1 MLNDGGDAVLIL
13 QLLIAHGC
21 WRVCQN
27 PLLQV
32 GEKKRDLK
40 SGFLTSDLA
49 VALLHCTLVASAKT
63 RGGWGRATGM
73 MGFRSPQGWRKQS
86 CF

>member
-1 MLNDGGDAVLIL
+1 M
-13 QLLIAHGC
+13 QLTTACGC
-21 WRVCQN
+21 WRVRQN

-40 SGFLTSDLA
+40 SGFLTSDFA
-49 VALLHCTLVASAKT
+49 VALLHCTLVASAKA

-73 MGFRSPQGWRKQS
+73 MGFRSPLGVEKTVMLLQQYPG
-86 CF
+86 